1 MIYNLRPNYAN
12 EIIGTILNSFAEIP
26 PERFPK
32 KVNQQS
38 REIAQF
44 LQPFSSCFRQ
54 NKTKKE
60 KERKSV

>member
-1 MIYNLRPNYAN
+1 MIYNLRPNYAD
-12 EIIGTILNSFAEIP
+12 EMIGTFLNSFAEIP

-38 REIAQF
+38 HEIAQF
-44 LQPFSSCFRQ
+44 LQPFSSCFHR